1 MTYPARIATKI
12 AAERIDARH
21 GQRIQELSLAAC
33 ALFGIVRPG
42 VTGPV
47 LHAHQ
52 DVVME
57 QLDTLFGFTPIESD
71 RARDRLFEQTLN
83 HSIPDHDRAI
93 ITRCAT
99 ELTRIASVYRG
110 TEEQDREI
118 WAAGFDLFEIDSL
131 YEASLPPA
139 SEPRHDPVFDNTNAS
154 HRYFGRI

>member
-1 MTYPARIATKI
+1 MNAPAKI
-12 AAERIDARH
+12 TVEKIDPRH
-21 GQRIQELSLAAC
+21 GQRIQELSLAAF

-83 HSIPDHDRAI
+83 HSIPDHDRPI
-93 ITRCAT
+93 ITRCAA

-131 YEASLPPA
+131 YDASLPPV
-139 SEPRHDPVFDNTNAS
+139 SEARADPVFANTIAS
-154 HRYFGRI
+154 HRYFNR

>member
-1 MTYPARIATKI
+1 MNAPAKI
-12 AAERIDARH
+12 AVEKIDARH

-83 HSIPDHDRAI
+83 HSIPDHDRPLI
-93 ITRCAT
+93 ERCAV

-118 WAAGFDLFEIDSL
+118 WAAGFDLFETDSL
-131 YEASLPPA
+131 WEASQPPA
-139 SEPRHDPVFDNTNAS
+139 SEPRHPRVVPGDVHQLRNFD
-154 HRYFGRI
+154 RI

>member
-1 MTYPARIATKI
+1 MNIATTI
-12 AAERIDARH
+12 TAERIDARH

-47 LHAHQ
+47 LPAHQ
-52 DVVME
+52 DVVMD
-57 QLDTLFGFTPIESD
+57 QLDTLFGFTEIESD

-83 HSIPDHDRAI
+83 HSIPEHDRPVI
-93 ITRCAT
+93 IRCAT

-118 WAAGFDLFEIDSL
+118 WAAGFDLLEIDSL
-131 YEASLPPA
+131 WEASQ
-139 SEPRHDPVFDNTNAS
+139 PRESYPRCPHTVPGDVHQLRNYD
-154 HRYFGRI
+154 RI